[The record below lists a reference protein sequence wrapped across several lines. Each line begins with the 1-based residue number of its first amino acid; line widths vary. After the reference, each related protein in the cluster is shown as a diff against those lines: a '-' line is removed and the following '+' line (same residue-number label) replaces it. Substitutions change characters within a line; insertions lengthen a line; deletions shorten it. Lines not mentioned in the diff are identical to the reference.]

1 MKLINAQIK
10 WIMIVSGLFTCSM
23 FLALIAPAAGLEMLF
38 GGSLIQTD
46 AIGSSILDEA
56 FVQIVIRNWGALI
69 GMVGLLLIHGGFKAH
84 SRYLILIIAAVS
96 KSVFIALNLII
107 GSEYLSTSIIAI
119 VLDSVF
125 ILLYVLYLLDN
136 RPSSL

>member
-1 MKLINAQIK
+1 MKLINTQIK
-10 WIMIVSGLFTCSM
+10 WIMILSGLFTCSM
-23 FLALIAPAAGLEMLF
+23 FLALVAPTAGLEMLF
-38 GGSLIQTD
+38 GDSLIQTN

-56 FVQIVIRNWGALI
+56 FTQIVIRNWGALI

-84 SRYLILIIAAVS
+84 SRYLILVIAAVS

-107 GSEYLSTSIIAI
+107 GSEYLSTSITAI
-119 VLDSVF
+119 VLDSVVVS
-125 ILLYVLYLLDN
+125 LYVLYLFDN